1 MKYNNRTGEIR
12 VDPETY
18 ETTVDGEVIS
28 CEAAAEL
35 PLTQR
40 YFMF

>member
-1 MKYNNRTGEIR
+1 MFHNDLLPDIK

-18 ETTVDGEVIS
+18 EVRVDGEVLTS
-28 CEAAAEL
+28 EPASEL

-40 YFMF
+40 YFLF